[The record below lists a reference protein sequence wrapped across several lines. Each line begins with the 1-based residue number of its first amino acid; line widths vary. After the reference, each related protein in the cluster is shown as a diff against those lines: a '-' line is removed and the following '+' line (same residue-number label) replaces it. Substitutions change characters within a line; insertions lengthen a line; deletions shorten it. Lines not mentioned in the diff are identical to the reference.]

1 MADTWRGEATSVSG
15 GTVPPE
21 TPTIE
26 TVEAAGPPSTP
37 GEAASGSDGETKA
50 DDVDADPEA
59 EPTGNDSDGEEEI
72 DELALRSDKVV
83 PRKRARVAAP
93 VRRGL
98 FALFFVRLRSNRSRR
113 PNARR
118 RRRRRRRHRRRLRN
132 QSRKGGGR
140 VTSCTSQSARTAP
153 RPWPS
158 GRALGLPTLSVD
170 LADGSTNLAP

>member
-1 MADTWRGEATSVSG
+1 MTLSSDFEPKELETFEHAKSTAESWRGEVASVSG

-26 TVEAAGPPSTP
+26 TFEAAGPPSTP
-37 GEAASGSDGETKA
+37 GEAASGSDGETKV
-50 DDVDADPEA
+50 DDVEEDPEA

-98 FALFFVRLRSNRSRR
+98 LLYYSSVYTRA
-113 PNARR
+113 
-118 RRRRRRRHRRRLRN
+118 
-132 QSRKGGGR
+132 
-140 VTSCTSQSARTAP
+140 
-153 RPWPS
+153 
-158 GRALGLPTLSVD
+158 ALGLETRVEEDKGDSVEGGCGVEEASCVRSKGLDRGRRLS
-170 LADGSTNLAP
+170 